1 MPAGGQSRRMLMAAR
16 RRRERTGTRRGR
28 LLSATV
34 WPVRAGRRW
43 WGSRSGPGRRLL
55 GAGLVAVMLI
65 AGLAV
70 WLSLGRG
77 APPPRARQYQ
87 AYTACLL
94 TGPDGLADPPA
105 SRVWAGLEDAS
116 AATRAK
122 VQSLPVMSGDSE
134 AAAQPYLAGLLQRH
148 CNLIAAVGAPQV
160 AAVAA
165 LASRYPSVRFLAVG
179 GRAAGRNVTALG
191 AADAGLRSAVDNV
204 VKSASGQ

>member
-16 RRRERTGTRRGR
+16 RRRKRTGTRRGW

-34 WPVRAGRRW
+34 WPLRAGRRW
-43 WGSRSGPGRRLL
+43 WGSRSGPARRLL

-94 TGPDGLADPPA
+94 TGPDGLADPSA

-116 AATRAK
+116 AT
-122 VQSLPVMSGDSE
+122 
-134 AAAQPYLAGLLQRH
+134 
-148 CNLIAAVGAPQV
+148 
-160 AAVAA
+160 
-165 LASRYPSVRFLAVG
+165 
-179 GRAAGRNVTALG
+179 T
-191 AADAGLRSAVDNV
+191 SAR
-204 VKSASGQ
+204 